1 LSNLADDDAG
11 GPMRTFA
18 RRLLAAGATLVLAR
32 TRASVR
38 ELMRRAGIEE
48 GIGPQNFHLAV
59 TEAVGAQTTRP
70 AGPSIAAPRDGDT

>member
-1 LSNLADDDAG
+1 MMRE
-11 GPMRTFA
+11 GPCG
-18 RRLLAAGATLVLAR
+18 RLLDDLSEAGATLVLAR